1 MKKNK
6 LRAKKGKIPRII
18 QITPEQ
24 QVEFTAA
31 IMESNLADNF
41 RDALIGMINGN
52 RWLVDG
58 LEKGQLTTHKLRKL
72 FGISTEKAI
81 YTDLHGYKLV

>member
-1 MKKNK
+1 MRLIEPKKAVLQCCMKKNK
-6 LRAKKGKIPRII
+6 LRTKKSKIPRII

-31 IMESNLADNF
+31 VMESNLAENF

-58 LEKGQLTTHKLRKL
+58 VTFHVE
-72 FGISTEKAI
+72 
-81 YTDLHGYKLV
+81 